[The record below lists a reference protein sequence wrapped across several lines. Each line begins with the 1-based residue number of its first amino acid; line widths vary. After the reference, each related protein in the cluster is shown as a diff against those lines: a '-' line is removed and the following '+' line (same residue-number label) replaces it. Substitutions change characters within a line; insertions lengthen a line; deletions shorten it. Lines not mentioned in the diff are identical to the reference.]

1 MNMGGEGIKVEGE
14 DFNCGFLRFGALK
27 PVDDINRVGF
37 EISRAVVNDFENSF
51 PIDAIIG
58 VDGKVSEA
66 NGLA

>member
-1 MNMGGEGIKVEGE
+1 MKEKEFSKESGN
-14 DFNCGFLRFGALK
+14 DRFSWFCALK
-27 PVDDINRVGF
+27 PVDNISRVGF
-37 EISRAVVNDFENSF
+37 EIARAVVNDFENSL